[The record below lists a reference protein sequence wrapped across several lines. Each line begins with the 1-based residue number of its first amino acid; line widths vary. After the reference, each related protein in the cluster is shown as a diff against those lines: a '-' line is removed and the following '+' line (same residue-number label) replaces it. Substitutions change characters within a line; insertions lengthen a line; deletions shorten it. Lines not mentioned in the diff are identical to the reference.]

1 MTNAGKALATTCWR
15 RRSWFRLGTLP
26 ENGTVYK
33 RHWRSVL
40 TATRR
45 LDVQAMGEE
54 MGHIC
59 SSSLLLCFTN
69 QHAVKGGG
77 LPKTNKPTNHENH
90 LRCVLYS

>member
-1 MTNAGKALATTCWR
+1 MTNVGKALATTRWR

-33 RHWRSVL
+33 CHRRSVL

-54 MGHIC
+54 MDHIC
-59 SSSLLLCFTN
+59 PLSYYCVS
-69 QHAVKGGG
+69 
-77 LPKTNKPTNHENH
+77 PTSM
-90 LRCVLYS
+90 L